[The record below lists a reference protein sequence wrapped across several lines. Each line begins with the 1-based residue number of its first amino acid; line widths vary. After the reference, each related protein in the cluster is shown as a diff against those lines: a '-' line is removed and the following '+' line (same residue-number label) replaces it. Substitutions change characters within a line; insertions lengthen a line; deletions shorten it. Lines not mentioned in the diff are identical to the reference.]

1 MKMNIKKFVLCLFV
15 SVQCSHLSA
24 IDGNAFLELRRSGEE
39 QAGYLN
45 YYILGIYDALDK
57 PLGLSDCVGG
67 VQLIA
72 LQDAVVNYLEE
83 YPSARVLPMYSL
95 FTLAISDE
103 WSCDIPNEALNKMQE
118 KLY

>member
-1 MKMNIKKFVLCLFV
+1 MDRIFIPTLFRADNQI
-15 SVQCSHLSA
+15 SFNHLSPS
-24 IDGNAFLELRRSGEE
+24 L
-39 QAGYLN
+39 Q
-45 YYILGIYDALDK
+45 K
-57 PLGLSDCVGG
+57 KSDCVGG

-72 LQDAVVNYLEE
+72 LQGAVVNYLEE

>member
-1 MKMNIKKFVLCLFV
+1 MNIKKFVLCLFV
-15 SVQCSHLSA
+15 SFQGSYLSA
-24 IDGNAFLELRRSGEE
+24 IDGNAFLELHRSGEE

-45 YYILGIYDALDK
+45 YYILGLYNALDK

-72 LQDAVVNYLEE
+72 LQDAVVNFLEE
-83 YPSARVLPMYSL
+83 YPSTRVLPMYSL
-95 FTLAISDE
+95 FSLAIIEE
-103 WSCDIPNEALNKMQE
+103 WNCDIPNEALNKMQE